1 MGIDKSKV
9 RTQDQTGESAPMDKT
24 QDRVKAKIKLIES
37 ETKEQVAQGLQNDA
51 LERKARQQ
59 KKEAER
65 HLKATDKA
73 RGRSRK

>member
-9 RTQDQTGESAPMDKT
+9 RTQDETDEAAAMDKT
-24 QDRVKAKIKLIES
+24 QDRVKAKMKLIES

-65 HLKATDKA
+65 DLKAADKK
-73 RGRSRK
+73 RK

>member
-9 RTQDQTGESAPMDKT
+9 RTQDETDEAAAMDKT
-24 QDRVKAKIKLIES
+24 QDRVKAKMKLIES

-65 HLKATDKA
+65 DLKAADKT
-73 RGRSRK
+73 RK

>member
-9 RTQDQTGESAPMDKT
+9 RTQDETDEAAAMDKT
-24 QDRVKAKIKLIES
+24 EDRVKAKMKLIES

-65 HLKATDKA
+65 DLKAADKT
-73 RGRSRK
+73 RK